1 MQKDLSGEK
10 FVYSGGGARIAIVY
24 SQFNSFLV
32 EKLLKDTVSEL
43 EKLKTNEIKT
53 YSVPGALE
61 IPLAAKKII
70 KTKKF
75 DLVIALGIV
84 IEGETY
90 HFKHVSEESIRGLTN
105 ISLETETPVISGILT
120 VKSEKQAKERLKRGR
135 EFARSAVHILNTLKN
150 I

>member
-1 MQKDLSGEK
+1 MKKDITSEK

-24 SQFNSFLV
+24 SRFNSFLV
-32 EKLLKDTVSEL
+32 EELLKETVSEL
-43 EKLKTNEIKT
+43 EKLKTSEIKT

-61 IPLAAKKII
+61 IPLTAKKII

-75 DLVIALGIV
+75 DLMIALGIV

-90 HFKHVSEESIRGLTN
+90 HFKHVSEESIRGITN
-105 ISLETETPVISGILT
+105 VSLETEKPIISGILT
-120 VKSEKQAKERLKRGR
+120 VKSEKQAKERITRGK
-135 EFARSAVHILNTLKN
+135 EFARSAVHILNTLNN